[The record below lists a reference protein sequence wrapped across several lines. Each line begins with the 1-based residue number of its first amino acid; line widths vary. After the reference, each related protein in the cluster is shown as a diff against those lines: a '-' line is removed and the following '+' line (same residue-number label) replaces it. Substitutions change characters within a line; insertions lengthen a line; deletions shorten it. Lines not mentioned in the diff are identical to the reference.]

1 MASEEFDPA
10 HLIDHLVYGVLDL
23 EAAVGRIADATGVKP
38 VEGGRHLGRGTRN
51 YLLGLSPTS
60 YLEVIALDREN
71 PVAEGKRVSFGLDT
85 LKEDRVITWAIH
97 PTDAGAA
104 LKTSRQY
111 GADHGDLFAMSRVDG
126 NGNELSWHLAS
137 ADEAPHDGLAPFIID
152 WGTSSHPAKGIPAAA
167 LEILALTS
175 PDHDRVHGL
184 LNSLGLQVAVG
195 TGDPRIRATLSG
207 PSGLIEI

>member
-10 HLIDHLVYGVLDL
+10 HLIDHLVYGVVDLDG
-23 EAAVGRIADATGVKP
+23 AVDRIADATGVRP
-38 VEGGRHLGRGTRN
+38 VEGGRHVGRGTRN

-85 LKEDRVITWAIH
+85 LEEDRLITWAVH
-97 PTDAGAA
+97 PTDAGTA

-111 GADHGDLFAMSRVDG
+111 GADHGDLFAMSRVDAK
-126 NGNELSWHLAS
+126 GNELSWRLAS

-152 WGTSSHPAKGIPAAA
+152 WGTSPHPADGIPSAS
-167 LEILALTS
+167 LETLTLSS
-175 PDHDRVHGL
+175 PDHEQVTGL
-184 LNSLGLQVAVG
+184 MRALGLQITVG
-195 TGDPRIRATLSG
+195 EGPARLHATLRG
-207 PSGLIEI
+207 PAGIVAI